1 MALVGPLLP
10 RRVWLS
16 PWIPH
21 KVNLGGGGTRSG
33 SAVVRRAGRDIML
46 KNRLQHGGDGSI
58 Q

>member
-1 MALVGPLLP
+1 MALGGPLLP

-21 KVNLGGGGTRSG
+21 KVYLGESRSG
-33 SAVVRRAGRDIML
+33 SAVVRRTGRDIML
-46 KNRLQHGGDGSI
+46 KNKLQHGGDESI